1 MDKPR
6 SSVQQSSHLPN
17 VSHTKPDR
25 RITRTQHS
33 LHVALNHLIL
43 EKGYDQSTITDI
55 TRRANVGRS
64 TFYAHHGSKEGLLL
78 AGLQHL
84 RAALIAAQ
92 REAGAAGGAAACPL
106 RFSREFFEHVH
117 EYRKIYRA
125 LVRSESAP
133 AVTAALKRIVA
144 DIVSAELRT
153 LENVREVGIPREA
166 LVRFV
171 VDAFFSVLDWWFER
185 SPALAPAEVDTI
197 FRRLVV
203 PALAAMR

>member
-1 MDKPR
+1 MSR
-6 SSVQQSSHLPN
+6 
-17 VSHTKPDR
+17 TKPDR

-43 EKGYDQSTITDI
+43 EKGYDRSTITDI

-92 REAGAAGGAAACPL
+92 REAGAAGRAAAHPL
-106 RFSREFFEHVH
+106 GFSREFFEHVH
-117 EYRKIYRA
+117 EYRNIYRA

-144 DIVSAELRT
+144 DTVSAELRT
-153 LENVREVGIPREA
+153 AGNVRDAEIPRDA

-203 PALAAMR
+203 PALAAVDGRISVKPGSSR